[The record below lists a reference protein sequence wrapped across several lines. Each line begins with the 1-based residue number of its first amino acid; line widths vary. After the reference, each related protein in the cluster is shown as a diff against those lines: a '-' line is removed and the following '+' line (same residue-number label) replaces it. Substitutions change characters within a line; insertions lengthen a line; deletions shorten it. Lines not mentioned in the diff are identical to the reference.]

1 MIKRM
6 HGMRLV
12 RETLRNRLLLS
23 EDENQL
29 LQISLEGFKP
39 KKAQAALKDIVR
51 KFHLVS
57 AEPDALFNTECV
69 VIYCS
74 NQHSVQVEW
83 LEWFGSFQMSIKSHT
98 TASNPFV
105 LAILDYLDI
114 KYIQRLGSKKM

>member
-1 MIKRM
+1 MS
-6 HGMRLV
+6 LV
-12 RETLRNRLLLS
+12 RETFQNRLLLS

-29 LQISLEGFKP
+29 LQIKLEGFKP
-39 KKAQAALKDIVR
+39 KKAKAALKDISR

-69 VIYCS
+69 VLYRS
-74 NQHSVQVEW
+74 DQDGVEVEW

-98 TASNPFV
+98 TDSNPFV

-114 KYIQRLGSKKM
+114 KYIQRLGSKKPNNI